1 MTPGQR
7 EATILTCTVQVR
19 EDRNSLH
26 LTFSSKVQP
35 LLLLP
40 LFLYRLFL
48 FHLFQEEIISA
59 ISLPEDGEREKLG
72 EGGEKGREGGEVMNH
87 LSILC
92 PAFIFLQ
99 VRFFQSRKKIPQR
112 IFFPFLF

>member
-26 LTFSSKVQP
+26 LTFSSKVQA

-59 ISLPEDGEREKLG
+59 ISLPERWG
-72 EGGEKGREGGEVMNH
+72 EGEIGGGR
-87 LSILC
+87 
-92 PAFIFLQ
+92 
-99 VRFFQSRKKIPQR
+99 
-112 IFFPFLF
+112 